1 MGRGE
6 DTKKKEDIELKEDRR
21 EGRKR
26 GQNSSLILSTASSP
40 KNSSHSLCYQS
51 IQFNSIQFD
60 DKAMIVN
67 NKIRIP
73 LCVHV
78 HVRGYV
84 ITASAVHTKVSCQQ
98 VYRCC
103 VGVTHMTIR
112 VLRAIR
118 RSEVKGEE

>member
-1 MGRGE
+1 
-6 DTKKKEDIELKEDRR
+6 
-21 EGRKR
+21 
-26 GQNSSLILSTASSP
+26 
-40 KNSSHSLCYQS
+40 
-51 IQFNSIQFD
+51 
-60 DKAMIVN
+60 MIVN

-78 HVRGYV
+78 RVRVRSYV

-118 RSEVKGEE
+118 RSEVKGGE